1 MNNTNNNVNNYS
13 NINNNM
19 SNNTNNNVKVSSLKR
34 MVKSKSFVTAICAIL
49 AVAVLIVGYN
59 LRINSATKP
68 VAVPVAV
75 RRLTAGHL
83 ITDEDIRTI
92 NVPSSALSA
101 DYFANKT
108 YIVGKYVNYDTTIPA
123 GSMFYAGAIVTKDE
137 LPDAALFNLPDG
149 ETIYYLTVNMLT
161 SFTNSILPNRYIDIY
176 ISTKEGDKALVGKF
190 LENVKVLQVKTSDGQ
205 NVFDDSE
212 SSRIPYV
219 LIFSL
224 PEEQHLLMR
233 DINAINNYSISASGS
248 SGFSRIE
255 IIPVPTN
262 AYYKDGDEEIKPTVS
277 SQYLKDYILNL
288 AAEIPVDIRPVSE

>member
-1 MNNTNNNVNNYS
+1 MNNGMNNNSINFNNNNVNNK
-13 NINNNM
+13 NA
-19 SNNTNNNVKVSSLKR
+19 NVKVSNLKR
-34 MVKSKSFVTAICAIL
+34 MMKSKSFVTAICAIM
-49 AVAVLIVGYN
+49 AVAVLIIGYN
-59 LRINSATKP
+59 IRINNATKP

-83 ITDEDIRTI
+83 ITDDDIRTVEI
-92 NVPSSALSA
+92 PRNALSS
-101 DYFANKT
+101 DYYSNKA
-108 YIVGKYVNYDTTIPA
+108 YIVGRYVNYDTTIPA
-123 GSMFYAGAIVTKDE
+123 GSMFYSGAIVNKDD
-137 LPDAALFNLPDG
+137 LPDAALFNVPDG

-176 ISTKEGDKALVGKF
+176 ISTREGDKALVGKI
-190 LENVKVLQVKTSDGQ
+190 LENVKILQVKTSDGQ

-212 SSRIPYV
+212 SSRVPYV

-233 DINAINNYSISASGS
+233 YINAINNYSISASGS
-248 SGFSRIE
+248 GGFSRID

-262 AYYKDGDEEIKPTVS
+262 TYYKDGDEELKPTVT

-288 AAEIPVDIRPVSE
+288 AAEIPEDITITLQ

>member
-1 MNNTNNNVNNYS
+1 MNNVNNYN
-13 NINNNM
+13 NINNSI
-19 SNNTNNNVKVSSLKR
+19 SNSNNNVKVSNLKR

-75 RRLTAGHL
+75 RRLSPGHL

-92 NVPSSALSA
+92 SVPASALSA
-101 DYFANKT
+101 DYYANKT
-108 YIVGKYVNYDTTIPA
+108 FIVNKYVNYDTTIPA
-123 GSMFYAGAIVTKDE
+123 GSMFYAGTIVSKEE
-137 LPDAALFNLPDG
+137 LPDSALLDLPDG

-190 LENVKVLQVKTSDGQ
+190 IENVKVLQVKTSDGQ

-262 AYYKDGDEEIKPTVS
+262 AYYKDGDEEIKSTVS